1 MSAQQTLDRT
11 RPPEPMP
18 PKDFRF
24 PDFVRETLSNG
35 LEVYAASARSVP
47 LVKLEVVMPAGCMFE
62 GLEQPGLASLHGELL
77 DEGTRHRSAI
87 EIAAAVERLGGAL
100 DTGAGWNVAFAEAEI
115 LSRDLEAGLG
125 LVGEVVLSPEFPEE
139 EIERLRKSRLA
150 DLLRRRDSPMAM
162 AEKALF
168 DALYRGTV
176 YGRPQSGTVEGVEKL
191 TREDFLAF
199 YRSQVIPNGSRLV
212 AVGDFSTDHLLR
224 QVESVFG
231 GWTPGPT
238 VEMPRLEIDPLPK
251 TQVYLVDRP
260 GKQTQLL
267 LGHKGVARNHP
278 DFQRLILLNSIFGGK
293 FTSRIN
299 LNLRERHG
307 FTYSVQS
314 FFGFRLGPGPF
325 QIRTAVATDVAGAA
339 VRELIYELRR
349 IREELVTEE
358 ELVDSQRYLVGV
370 FPYTL
375 QTISDSLQRLKSLA
389 IFGLGD
395 DYYET
400 YPRLLLDIDRQTLLE
415 MAQKHLHPD
424 RLAVV
429 AVGPAEELR
438 PQLEGFGPV
447 HVIPW
452 KGGS

>member
-1 MSAQQTLDRT
+1 MSTQPTVDRS
-11 RPPEPMP
+11 RPPVATP

-24 PDFVRETLSNG
+24 PEFVRETLPNG
-35 LEVYAASARSVP
+35 LVIYAAPASSVP
-47 LVKLEVVMPAGCMFE
+47 LVNLEVVMPAGCMFE
-62 GLEQPGLASLHGELL
+62 GLEQPGLASMHGELL
-77 DEGTRHRSAI
+77 DEGTRDHSAI

-100 DTGAGWNVAFAEAEI
+100 DTGAGWNVAYAEAEL
-115 LSRDLEAGLG
+115 LSRDLDAVLG
-125 LVGEVVLSPEFPEE
+125 LLGEVVLAPEFPEE
-139 EIERLRKSRLA
+139 EIERLRKTRLA
-150 DLLRRRDSPMAM
+150 DLLRRRDSPMAL

-176 YGRPQSGTVEGVEKL
+176 YGRPQAGTVEGVEKL

-212 AVGDFSTDHLLR
+212 AVGDFATDDLVR
-224 QVESVFG
+224 RAESVFG
-231 GWTPGPT
+231 GWQPGPAIDR
-238 VEMPRLEIDPLPK
+238 PRLEVEHLSR

-325 QIRTAVATDVAGAA
+325 QIRTAVANDVAGAA
-339 VRELIYELRR
+339 VRELIFELRR

-358 ELVDSQRYLVGV
+358 ELEDSQRYLVGV

-375 QTISDSLQRLKSLA
+375 QTIGDALQRLKSLA

-400 YPRLLLDIDRQTLLE
+400 YPCLLLDIDRQTLLE
-415 MAQKHLHPD
+415 MARKHFHPD

-429 AVGPAEELR
+429 AVGPAEELQ

-452 KGGS
+452 KGES